1 MKKLTLFVM
10 LLLAASTLFGQET
23 ARKSPG
29 SKTIAQ
35 LSQGKIELTIPEVGK
50 DVTRV
55 PLDNGLILYLY
66 EDHRLPVVQLT
77 AMIRCGGIYD
87 TPEKDGLSGLVGTV
101 MRTGGTKTIGGDSLN
116 MLLEYTG
123 GSLETMIGMENG
135 TAGLNVLSKDLD
147 LGLQLFADLLRS
159 PAFPADKLE
168 LAKTEIKNRI
178 KRRNDDP
185 GSIVNRY
192 LMTTMYGDHPYGRT
206 LEWAS
211 VKGIT
216 VEDMA
221 AYHQR
226 FFAPNNIMI
235 GVSGDFKSTDL
246 VYRLK
251 QLLGDWAKSP
261 EALPPAPAVAAEP
274 RPGVYLIPK
283 DINQSNI
290 EIAELGIKR
299 DNPDRF
305 SINIMNFVL
314 GGGSFTSRLTSHVR
328 SDEGLAYHVSSSFD
342 INSRDLGLFHATCQ
356 TKAGSTYKAT
366 RIIYDEIERIRRE
379 GVTDE
384 ELNDAKES
392 VINRMVFNFDNAAKI
407 VRNLMSL
414 EFDGLPL
421 DYYKTYLDNYRKVT
435 GADVKTVAQ
444 KYLKPENLSLI
455 VVGKP
460 EMFDKPLDEFGSVRT
475 LELTPP
481 VID

>member
-10 LLLAASTLFGQET
+10 LLLAVSTLFGQET
-23 ARKSPG
+23 TRKSPG

-50 DVTRV
+50 DVTRI
-55 PLDNGLILYLY
+55 PMDNGLILYLY

-87 TPEKDGLSGLVGTV
+87 SPEKNGLSGLVGTV
-101 MRTGGTKTIGGDSLN
+101 MRTGGTKSIGGDSLN
-116 MLLEYTG
+116 MLLEFTG

-135 TAGLNVLSKDLD
+135 TASLNVLSKDLD
-147 LGLQLFADLLRS
+147 LGLQLFADLLRN

-216 VEDMA
+216 VEDLA

-251 QLLGDWAKSP
+251 QLLGDWAMSA
-261 EALPPAPAVAAEP
+261 EALPAVPAVAAEP

-283 DINQSNI
+283 DVNQSSI

-366 RIIYDEIERIRRE
+366 RIIYDEIEKIRRE
-379 GVTDE
+379 GVTEE

-435 GADVKTVAQ
+435 GADVKSVAQ

-460 EMFDKPLDEFGSVRT
+460 ETFDKALDEFGSVRT